1 MKIQI
6 NGFDIEINTDD
17 VTMSVKI
24 IDASGKELSNN
35 TYSQTMSGD
44 NSEEITEPDVNTPE
58 ETASEEEEISTEE
71 NVEDTE
77 ATENTEEPPTE
88 EEEIAEEDMTL
99 ENENFIPTFEQ
110 FKKLIK

>member
-35 TYSQTMSGD
+35 TYSQTMAGD

-58 ETASEEEEISTEE
+58 ETASEEEITEPE
-71 NVEDTE
+71 
-77 ATENTEEPPTE
+77 ENTENPEENTDEPPSE
-88 EEEIAEEDMTL
+88 EDEIAEEDMTL

-110 FKKLIK
+110 FKKLTK